1 MPDLLLVLTKR
12 WKLIISITILATILA
27 LIFSLLSPK
36 KYLSVATALPVNSVT
51 ADKARMFNSNI
62 EALYSDFG
70 LPDELDRIEGTAKL
84 DTLYIA
90 ASEKFNLSD
99 YYLIKNAG
107 EGMYKAAIRLKKN
120 TRIEHSAY
128 GELKIKTWD
137 HDRNKSA
144 ELANF
149 LMQKLQELHQHLQ
162 AQIAISTLEKI
173 NDQYILKQTEYIQ
186 LTDSLHEQTN
196 KAFASA
202 GNEMMKS
209 KILSLTSQLQQ
220 LDKMRSE
227 YQLAINANSPVLLIV
242 ENARAPLWPDKPKVL
257 ITVLLTFFA
266 ALLSSY
272 LTALFIERR
281 NYSL

>member
-90 ASEKFNLSD
+90 ASEKFNLSG

-107 EGMYKAAIRLKKN
+107 EGMYKAAMRLKKN

>member
-99 YYLIKNAG
+99 YYLIKIAG
-107 EGMYKAAIRLKKN
+107 EGMYKAAMRLKKN